1 MHADQKTDLQILVVD
16 DDPSVRKVI
25 SMLLRYDGHDVE
37 SVDSGDAAL
46 ALLTQ
51 RAFHIVVTDYT
62 MPEMTGDQ
70 LIVCIRNLH
79 PGLPVIMIT
88 AFPDHQVLNQSQG
101 RADALLLKPF
111 TREALRAAINQVLTP
126 PSPDQSGNLPWLVNP
141 PPPQKFI
148 PPPETQAE

>member
-1 MHADQKTDLQILVVD
+1 MHAAHKTDLQILVVD

-70 LIVCIRNLH
+70 LIACIRKLH
-79 PGLPVIMIT
+79 PDLPVIMIT
-88 AFPDHQVLNQSQG
+88 AFPDHQVLNQSAA
-101 RADALLLKPF
+101 RADVLLLKPF
-111 TREALRAAINQVLTP
+111 TREALRAAINQVLT
-126 PSPDQSGNLPWLVNP
+126 SRNQDQPGALPWLVNP
-141 PPPQKFI
+141 PPPTKFT
-148 PPPETQAE
+148 PPPEK